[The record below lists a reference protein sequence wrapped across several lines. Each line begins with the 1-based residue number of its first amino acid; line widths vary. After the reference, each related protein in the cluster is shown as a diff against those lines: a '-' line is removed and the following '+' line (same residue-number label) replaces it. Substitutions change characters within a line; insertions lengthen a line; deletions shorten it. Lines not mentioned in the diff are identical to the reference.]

1 MATRTIPERI
11 PRETLSAR
19 FEALGSPSTK
29 GFADYIRAGDA
40 GGPIP
45 CWGALAERF
54 QQDVTK
60 VADREAAWDALI
72 EEGDRRALLLFLHLS
87 RDRPEVMAK
96 VLEDVDR
103 LSPALQ
109 RALVSF
115 EEVADQVPAHLDKL
129 AASARQ
135 VFQGGADVLAREREQ
150 VEARIAQ
157 LTTFRYFV
165 PDPQD
170 PANEPGAVKST
181 AVNLGTE
188 VATLATPALNEVAVT
203 AAVPAAPTEGGG

>member
-1 MATRTIPERI
+1 MTKRETPLPV

-19 FEALGSPSTK
+19 FDALGSTVAK
-29 GFADYIRAGDA
+29 GFADYVRAGDA

-54 QQDVTK
+54 QQDFK
-60 VADREAAWDALI
+60 SVADRKAAWDAMI
-72 EEGDRRALLLFLHLS
+72 EEGDRRALLLFLHLN

-96 VLEDVDR
+96 VLDEVDR

-115 EEVADQVPAHLDKL
+115 EQIADQIPAHLDKL
-129 AASARQ
+129 SPAARQ
-135 VFQGGADVLAREREQ
+135 VFDAGADVLAREHEQ
-150 VEARIAQ
+150 VAARIAQ

-170 PANEPGAVKST
+170 PANEPGAPTRT
-181 AVNLGTE
+181 AVNVATE
-188 VATLATPALNEVAVT
+188 VATLAAPAMNEVAAT
-203 AAVPAAPTEGGG
+203 AAAPPDPTEGGG